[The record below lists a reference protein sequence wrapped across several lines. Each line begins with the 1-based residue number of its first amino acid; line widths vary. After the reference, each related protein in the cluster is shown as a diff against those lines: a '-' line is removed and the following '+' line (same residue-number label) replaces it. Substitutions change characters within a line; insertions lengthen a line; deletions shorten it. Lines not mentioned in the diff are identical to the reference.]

1 MCMRCT
7 WIEQNLLGEVVV
19 FASNN
24 RQSTCKSQKKFF
36 GLSCDEFVDQKMEAK
51 LLIHTKIR
59 LTSSQLC
66 WWNKRSTGNTTL

>member
-1 MCMRCT
+1 MRCT

-36 GLSCDEFVDQKMEAK
+36 GLSCDEFVDQKMEA
-51 LLIHTKIR
+51 
-59 LTSSQLC
+59 
-66 WWNKRSTGNTTL
+66 